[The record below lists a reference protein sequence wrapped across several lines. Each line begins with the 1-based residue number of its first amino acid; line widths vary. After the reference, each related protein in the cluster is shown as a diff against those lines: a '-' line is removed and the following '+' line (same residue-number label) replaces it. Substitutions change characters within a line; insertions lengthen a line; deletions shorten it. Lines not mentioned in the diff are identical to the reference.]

1 MGAGASSPFPA
12 PSSSSGV
19 DKEFLGRIRSN
30 SFVMPCAECERGAGC
45 EHSQLQG
52 RDLINQ
58 LVLVEGSPVQ
68 VFGDG
73 GNEAGAA
80 ESDGERDYG
89 DDGDDYE
96 SEFGSS
102 MSLRSEGSSTGMVSN
117 RDVKTV
123 SLKDMGLP
131 GARLVFRND
140 YVDKR
145 RASNAAMQSWLMD

>member
-30 SFVMPCAECERGAGC
+30 SFVVPCAERERGAGC
-45 EHSQLQG
+45 ERSQLQG
-52 RDLINQ
+52 SDLINQ
-58 LVLVEGSPVQ
+58 LVLVEGSPVE

-80 ESDGERDYG
+80 GSDGERDYG
-89 DDGDDYE
+89 DDGHDDE

-117 RDVKTV
+117 RHVKTV

-145 RASNAAMQSWLMD
+145 RTSNAAMQSWLMD